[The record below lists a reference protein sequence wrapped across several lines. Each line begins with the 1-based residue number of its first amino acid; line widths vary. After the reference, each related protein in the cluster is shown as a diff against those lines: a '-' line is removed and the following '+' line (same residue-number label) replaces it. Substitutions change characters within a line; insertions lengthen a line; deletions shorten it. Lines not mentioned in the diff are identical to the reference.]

1 MPWYVVVTRPRAEL
15 KVKDRLKAIGVEVCC
30 PTRVEKRQWSDRVKK
45 VEVPLLPSMVLVFLE
60 VKDRELIFSVPGV
73 VRYLFYLGKPA
84 VVPKKEVDALNE
96 IEKKGVHVVGVKT
109 VVNRRHTHDEIGTL
123 ARGLIADP
131 SDDAVVHIDGEVRTV
146 LLDRADGEKHDTTSL
161 SRATRFRPGH
171 VFEKRF
177 RFGWVHCELRV
188 MSAPLLLADW

>member
-15 KVKDRLKAIGVEVCC
+15 KVKDRLEKLGVSVCC

-45 VEVPLLPSMVLVFLE
+45 VVVPLLPSMVLVFLKD
-60 VKDRELIFSVPGV
+60 KDRDLVFGAPGV

-109 VVNRRHTHDEIGTL
+109 LKAGDIIDVPGFGDTAQKGKVRHISGNKCWVVLERLGFVVTL
-123 ARGLIADP
+123 QL
-131 SDDAVVHIDGEVRTV
+131 E
-146 LLDRADGEKHDTTSL
+146 
-161 SRATRFRPGH
+161 
-171 VFEKRF
+171 
-177 RFGWVHCELRV
+177 
-188 MSAPLLLADW
+188 

>member
-60 VKDRELIFSVPGV
+60 VKDRELIFSVPGI

-84 VVPKKEVDALNE
+84 VVPKKEVELLND
-96 IEKKGVHVVGVKT
+96 IEKKGTNIIAIKAIKAGDIIDVPGFGATAQKGKVRHISGNKCWVVLERLGF
-109 VVNRRHTHDEIGTL
+109 VVTL
-123 ARGLIADP
+123 QL
-131 SDDAVVHIDGEVRTV
+131 E
-146 LLDRADGEKHDTTSL
+146 
-161 SRATRFRPGH
+161 
-171 VFEKRF
+171 
-177 RFGWVHCELRV
+177 
-188 MSAPLLLADW
+188 

>member
-15 KVKDRLKAIGVEVCC
+15 KVKDRLEKLGVSVCC

-109 VVNRRHTHDEIGTL
+109 LKAGDIIDVPGFGDTAQKGKVRHISGNKCWVVLERLGFVVTL
-123 ARGLIADP
+123 QL
-131 SDDAVVHIDGEVRTV
+131 
-146 LLDRADGEKHDTTSL
+146 
-161 SRATRFRPGH
+161 
-171 VFEKRF
+171 
-177 RFGWVHCELRV
+177 
-188 MSAPLLLADW
+188 

>member
-45 VEVPLLPSMVLVFLE
+45 VVVPLLPSMVLVFLE

-84 VVPKKEVDALNE
+84 VVPKKEVDCLTRSR
-96 IEKKGVHVVGVKT
+96 KK
-109 VVNRRHTHDEIGTL
+109 EQTL
-123 ARGLIADP
+123 
-131 SDDAVVHIDGEVRTV
+131 
-146 LLDRADGEKHDTTSL
+146 
-161 SRATRFRPGH
+161 
-171 VFEKRF
+171 
-177 RFGWVHCELRV
+177 
-188 MSAPLLLADW
+188 